1 VLDDTELAKP
11 DATHT
16 LLFAPAA
23 GCDHDHSTE
32 RRVPSNSAANH
43 VGKYLG
49 SLKMR
54 SIHTAIAT
62 VLFGATT
69 IAVAY
74 GAATS
79 TPVGDVEAVQQDAYG
94 TPPASARAAKHRG
107 DGVVFQETLETL
119 QKSGMLVKF
128 TDGSKLTLGAN
139 SQVLVDSF
147 VYAPG
152 DSNSKALIS
161 LPAGALRY
169 VTGAMPKGQTT
180 IDTPTAT
187 MVLRG
192 TNVKVLSGDTN
203 TLLVV
208 DEGSVSVHNKQTGED
223 TVVAEGDSLQI
234 SNTGFTK
241 TDEEETGDS
250 IVDDGLTSKTGKNGQ
265 GTPEQRRS
273 GDHQPSRSNSNSNNS
288 GGSSNSTGG
297 GNTPG

>member
-1 VLDDTELAKP
+1 
-11 DATHT
+11 
-16 LLFAPAA
+16 
-23 GCDHDHSTE
+23 
-32 RRVPSNSAANH
+32 
-43 VGKYLG
+43 
-49 SLKMR
+49 MR

-62 VLFGATT
+62 VLFGAMT

-74 GAATS
+74 GAAST
-79 TPVGDVEAVQQDAYG
+79 TPVGDVEAVQEVAYG
-94 TPPASARAAKHRG
+94 TPPASARESKHRG

-128 TDGSKLTLGAN
+128 NDGSKLTLGAN
-139 SQVLVDSF
+139 SKVMVDSF

-152 DSNSKALIS
+152 DAGSKALIS
-161 LPAGALRY
+161 IPAGALRY

-192 TNVKVLSGDTN
+192 TNVKVLTDGGN

-234 SNTGFTK
+234 SSTGFTT
-241 TDEEETGDS
+241 TDEDETGDT
-250 IVDDGLTSKTGKNGQ
+250 IVDDGITQKTGNP
-265 GTPEQRRS
+265 GTPEQRRNGS
-273 GDHQPSRSNSNSNNS
+273 DHQSSRNNNSNSNSS
-288 GGSSNSTGG
+288 GGSNRSGG
-297 GNTPG
+297 TPAG